1 MVFSL
6 KKDGVWRNAVTAYVN
21 VNGTW
26 KVIDE
31 AKRNDNGTWKLF
43 HQNIIEETATNT
55 VNLNAQNLFS
65 ASDWSNSVP
74 KRVIIPAG
82 VTIGSSNS
90 SLPAFRTGTGRGGT
104 LEVII
109 EGEVQGASGAA
120 NSGSGGIAALI
131 EQSTS
136 VILSGAV
143 RGGGGG
149 GGKGGSGGT
158 GYYVATNTEGPHY
171 SRFSPNWHVKYAHPS
186 AAGGDFWWNG
196 AFIGNNGSNSIASG
210 GWTYNRGASAETV
223 YNGSS
228 FDYYFQISRSN
239 NYNVYTSGGTG
250 GNGGRGQGYLAG
262 KHNGSGGAAGGTNA
276 GTGGTGGNGGTW
288 GTGGSTGATGGSGN
302 AAGGT
307 GGSAGGAAGA
317 AFSGNSLLT
326 LTNNGTVNGPI
337 V

>member
-43 HQNIIEETATNT
+43 HQNIIEETATNA

-65 ASDWSNSVP
+65 SSDWSNSVP
-74 KRVIIPAG
+74 KRVIIPSG
-82 VTIGSSNS
+82 VTIGSTNT

-109 EGEVQGASGAA
+109 EGEVQGAGGAA
-120 NSGSGGIAALI
+120 NGGAGGGAVLI
-131 EQSTS
+131 EQATD
-136 VILSGAV
+136 VILTGAV

-149 GGKGGSGGT
+149 GGNGGTGGT
-158 GYYVATNTEGPHY
+158 GYYQTNEDSGWQY
-171 SRFSPNWHVKYAHPS
+171 SRAGHQTWVKNQY
-186 AAGGDFWWNG
+186 
-196 AFIGNNGSNSIASG
+196 
-210 GWTYNRGASAETV
+210 GWSWYWYSS
-223 YNGSS
+223 YLGSS
-228 FDYYFQISRSN
+228 SGTTMGHGGYTYHRGSLAYQNYQESGDHENFYYIKRTRTLTH
-239 NYNVYTSGGTG
+239 YTSGGAG
-250 GNGGRGQGYLAG
+250 GNGGVGQGYGQAQG
-262 KHNGSGGAAGGTNA
+262 GPAGGAAGGTNA
-276 GTGGTGGNGGTW
+276 GTGGTGGWGATW
-288 GTGGSTGATGGSGN
+288 GANASNGATGASGN
-302 AAGGT
+302 YAGGT
-307 GGSAGGAAGA
+307 AGGAGGAAGY

-326 LTNNGTVNGPI
+326 LTNSGTVNGST